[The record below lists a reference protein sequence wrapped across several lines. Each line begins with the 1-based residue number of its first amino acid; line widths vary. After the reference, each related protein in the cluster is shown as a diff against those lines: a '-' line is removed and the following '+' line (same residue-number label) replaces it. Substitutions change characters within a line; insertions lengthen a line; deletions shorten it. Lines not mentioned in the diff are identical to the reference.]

1 MLKRLLEFVLWI
13 AVALPAGSVAVR
25 AQADPAALAARDSH
39 QGLLVAVAPYLSPQL
54 YKDKF
59 RARSPYDAGIVA
71 LEVYFRNDNDS
82 PIRLNFDTVRL
93 VIGESR
99 ASRQKIEALTPEEVT
114 DRVTFMSPKDPTQA
128 RRLPKIGIGQKPVHD
143 KNWEELAGALRSA
156 SMSADLVP
164 AHATVHGCFYFD
176 IDHHFD
182 WLSNASFDLADLT
195 LVATNKALL
204 FFQIDLAPAV
214 R

>member
-1 MLKRLLEFVLWI
+1 MLKRLLEFVSWI
-13 AVALPAGSVAVR
+13 AVALPVGNVAVR

-39 QGLLVAVAPYLSPQL
+39 QGLLVAVVPYLSPQP

-114 DRVTFMSPKDPTQA
+114 DRVTFMSPKDPHAGPAPSQDRHRPETRPRQELGGVG
-128 RRLPKIGIGQKPVHD
+128 RGSSVGIYVRGSRTGTRHRPRLFLFRYRPSFR
-143 KNWEELAGALRSA
+143 LALERQLRPRGPDFGGHEQGA
-156 SMSADLVP
+156 
-164 AHATVHGCFYFD
+164 
-176 IDHHFD
+176 
-182 WLSNASFDLADLT
+182 
-195 LVATNKALL
+195 ALL
-204 FFQIDLAPAV
+204 SD
-214 R
+214 